1 MHKGQVTIK
10 DIAKELG
17 ISPSTVSKALKG
29 HRDISSSTKQS
40 VRKLAESWNYKP
52 DQVALSLKSGLS
64 KTIGVIVPE
73 IVHYFFSTVIS
84 GIEDLAYDSGYH
96 VMFCQSSEL
105 YNREVKAVETLL
117 SNRVDGILISVSK
130 ETANFD
136 HFRKIQDNNIP
147 LVFFDRICDE
157 IETDRVIVDD
167 ETGAYEAVKHL
178 IAEGCKN
185 IVHLSGPPNLLIGKN
200 RKAGYLRALREYNVP
215 LDENNIIRCDSMEDT
230 VLVVPGLLNRSDK
243 PDGIFAVNDLT
254 AAAAMKIII
263 EMGFNIPG
271 DIAVVGFT
279 GGFLSDIT
287 NPTLTSVE
295 QHGYQVGKEAIRLLI
310 DRIEKK
316 HELPPQTKTIKTELV
331 IKGSSIRNQESGI
344 RNQELRIKNYVTS
357 TIPSVSEGSPSQI
370 S

>member
-29 HRDISSSTKQS
+29 HHDISSSTKQS
-40 VRKLAESWNYKP
+40 VKDLAEKWNYKP

-105 YNREVKAVETLL
+105 YAREVKAVETLL
-117 SNRVDGILISVSK
+117 SNRVDGILVSVSK
-130 ETANFD
+130 VTYKFD
-136 HFRKIQDNNIP
+136 HFKKILDNGIP
-147 LVFFDRICDE
+147 LVFFDRICED
-157 IETDRVIVDD
+157 IDTDRVVVDD
-167 ETGAYEAVKHL
+167 EIGAYEAVKHL
-178 IAEGCKN
+178 IEIGCKN
-185 IVHLSGPPNLLIGKN
+185 IIHLSGPPNLLIGKS
-200 RKAGYLRALREYNVP
+200 RKDGYLRALREYNIP
-215 LDENNIIRCDSMEDT
+215 FNANNIIECNTMEEAS
-230 VLVVPGLLNRSDK
+230 LIVPELLNRVDK

-254 AAAAMKIII
+254 AASAMRIALDR
-263 EMGFNIPG
+263 GFRVPE

-279 GGFLSDIT
+279 SGLISDIT

-295 QHGYQVGKEAIRLLI
+295 QHGYLVGREAIRLLI
-310 DRIEKK
+310 DRLENK
-316 HELPPQTKTIKTELV
+316 EDFPSQTKIIKTELV
-331 IKGSSIRNQESGI
+331 KKGST
-344 RNQELRIKNYVTS
+344 LRK
-357 TIPSVSEGSPSQI
+357 
-370 S
+370 